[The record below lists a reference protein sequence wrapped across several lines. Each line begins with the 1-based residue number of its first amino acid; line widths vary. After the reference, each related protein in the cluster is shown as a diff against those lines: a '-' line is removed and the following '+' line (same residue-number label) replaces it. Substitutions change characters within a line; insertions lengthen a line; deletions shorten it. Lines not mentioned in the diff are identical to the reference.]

1 MKKSKAYNRAVQAR
15 QKLAG
20 KWLLFID
27 RVKKRCA
34 GWLDRKINPLPV
46 AKKRWLLYVFC
57 AVCVLYSTWL
67 LLSPFRSVNNHVAIK
82 AAPVTFPQQPL
93 KEKHMQADE
102 LIAVEQYNRI
112 HAFKLYLDSLAKDS
126 SGQKLYD
133 SIVKTHP
140 GLKDSLQKIEDY
152 YQLQK

>member
-20 KWLLFID
+20 KWLLVINKI
-27 RVKKRCA
+27 KKRCA
-34 GWLDRKINPLPV
+34 QWLDRKINPLPV
-46 AKKRWLLYVFC
+46 AKKRRLLYVFC

-67 LLSPFRSVNNHVAIK
+67 LLSPFRASQDVAIK
-82 AAPVTFPQQPL
+82 IEPVHLPVQKTD
-93 KEKHMQADE
+93 EKHPQANALIPVE
-102 LIAVEQYNRI
+102 LYSRI
-112 HAFKLYLDSLAKDS
+112 HRFKLYLDSLAKDS
-126 SGQKLYD
+126 TGQKQYD

-140 GLKDSLQKIEDY
+140 GIKDSLQKVEDY